1 MRRLMYLS
9 AVLFNRI
16 FYPKT
21 NLENTIQYGKV
32 ITPDIITFRSKCGF
46 RFSFNWDKYQA
57 AIKEKGMESDYMSNN
72 SLKKPCNSLDSEGC
86 GSSVK

>member
-72 SLKKPCNSLDSEGC
+72 SLKNHATPLIRKDVGLQ
-86 GSSVK
+86 

>member
-21 NLENTIQYGKV
+21 SLKNTIQYGKV
-32 ITPDIITFRSKCGF
+32 ITPDIITYSSKWGF

-57 AIKEKGMESDYMSNN
+57 AVKERGMESDYMSNN
-72 SLKKPCNSLDSEGC
+72 SLKTHVNPLIQKGAGLR
-86 GSSVK
+86 